1 MSISRPV
8 DLSVSPA
15 SPAVAPHPHGWRER
29 FAETGEI
36 VRPIARSMAATHLQA
51 GYDVV
56 MPQYIGRLSE
66 IERFEAVVLDGT
78 DKYRKSLRTM
88 AGERCSPKCTMISQ
102 SWFE

>member
-1 MSISRPV
+1 
-8 DLSVSPA
+8 
-15 SPAVAPHPHGWRER
+15 
-29 FAETGEI
+29 
-36 VRPIARSMAATHLQA
+36 MAATHLQA

-66 IERFEAVVLDGT
+66 IERFEAVVPDGT

-88 AGERCSPKCTMISQ
+88 AGQRCSPKCTMISQ